1 MATTDI
7 PHIRSD
13 HARLLPAAPYLAAIP
28 RKGKG
33 TSRLE
38 TFTYLPVDLFQAVRG
53 DLRWGPVLVFQRLC
67 YLLARGRE
75 FRQADFP
82 VAELRDWSFREDGG
96 VRGSDVVSRATGR
109 SESVKQL
116 SGRAKGSA

>member
-13 HARLLPAAPYLAAIP
+13 HARLLPAAPYLAAVP
-28 RKGKG
+28 RKGKR

-38 TFTYLPVDLFQAVRG
+38 TITYLLVDFLQAVRG
-53 DLRWGPVLVFQRLC
+53 DLGWSPILVLQRLC

-82 VAELRDWSFREDGG
+82 VAQLRDWSLREDGG
-96 VRGSDVVSRATGR
+96 VRGRDVVSRATGR

-116 SGRAKGSA
+116 SGHVKESA

>member
-13 HARLLPAAPYLAAIP
+13 HARLLPAAPYLAAVP

-38 TFTYLPVDLFQAVRG
+38 TITDLLVDFSQAVRG
-53 DLRWGPVLVFQRLC
+53 DLRWGPVFLLQRLC
-67 YLLARGRE
+67 YLLARWGE
-75 FRQADFP
+75 FRQADFS

-96 VRGSDVVSRATGR
+96 VRGRDVVSRATGR
-109 SESVKQL
+109 SVSVKQL
-116 SGRAKGSA
+116 SGHVKESA